1 MLFSAVLFSTLVV
14 SALAQ
19 NSTSSSTSSYTFPGG
34 FNIGLV
40 KPDELNSWCQ
50 GQRNNCPA
58 ICKGDTKENT
68 CDPATL
74 KYSCVCSDGKAA
86 DVTPYLQTVPF
97 YVCEAN
103 YGQCVDAHP
112 NDAMGQEAC
121 KKAAKCGN
129 KNATAIMSTTTSMVA
144 TSTLAMAT
152 TAGTGS
158 NSLNKQAVTSSSAAA
173 STTTTNAAVPLGNIL
188 ETYSTGMM
196 AGLMFLAMRLVL

>member
-1 MLFSAVLFSTLVV
+1 MLSSAVLFSTLVV

-19 NSTSSSTSSYTFPGG
+19 NSTSSYTLPGG
-34 FNIGLV
+34 FNLGLV
-40 KPDELNSWCQ
+40 KPEELNSWCQ
-50 GQRNNCPA
+50 GQRNQCPA

-74 KYSCVCSDGKAA
+74 KFSCICSDGKAA
-86 DVTPYLQTVPF
+86 DVTPYIQTVPF

-112 NDAMGQEAC
+112 NDSMGQEAC
-121 KKAAKCGN
+121 KKAAKCGS
-129 KNATAIMSTTTSMVA
+129 KNATAIESTSSSMAA

-152 TAGTGS
+152 STGT
-158 NSLNKQAVTSSSAAA
+158 NSDSYNNKAVTSSSAAA
-173 STTTTNAAVPLGNIL
+173 SATTTNAAVHLGGLL

-196 AGLMFLAMRLVL
+196 AGLMVLAMRLVL

>member
-1 MLFSAVLFSTLVV
+1 MFPSAVLFSTLVV

-19 NSTSSSTSSYTFPGG
+19 NSTSYNLPGG
-34 FNIGLV
+34 FNLGLV

-50 GQRNNCPA
+50 GQRNQCPA
-58 ICKGDTKENT
+58 ICKGDTKQNT
-68 CDPATL
+68 CDPSTL
-74 KYSCVCSDGKAA
+74 QFSCICADGKTA
-86 DVTPYLQTVPF
+86 DVTPYIQTVPF

-129 KNATAIMSTTTSMVA
+129 KNATAIMSTSSSMTA
-144 TSTLAMAT
+144 TSTLTMAT
-152 TAGTGS
+152 ATGTDSDSS
-158 NSLNKQAVTSSSAAA
+158 NKDVTSSAAAA
-173 STTTTNAAVPLGNIL
+173 STTTTNAAVPLGGFL

-196 AGLMFLAMRLVL
+196 AGLMVLAMRLVL